1 MNGTRYRYFK
11 RNNPESEKQV
21 SYAFYSMCNLD
32 FKKDVKVKGRQGR
45 LFGKENQWGE
55 SDGDE
60 DD

>member
-1 MNGTRYRYFK
+1 
-11 RNNPESEKQV
+11 
-21 SYAFYSMCNLD
+21 MCNLD